1 VDIPQDK
8 SVQDN
13 SDHNSGQNGEGEA
26 HKAAAGE
33 APAAPAESQ
42 LPVNNEAPPAS
53 AASDAIKD
61 LPLVDAPS
69 LDGAQAE
76 TPAAEPAAALV
87 KPEAAQSILA
97 IASDAINDKAD
108 EAAAIELTAAR
119 QPRSFRFALLAASIA
134 FAAGFGAFVGALA
147 TSGMARHQVA
157 DAPAPRTADARGVQQ
172 GLKAELAELNALKA
186 SLDSANRGANT
197 QFAKIADR
205 LASLE
210 RQQADPA
217 KLQRLA
223 EAVDRL
229 DQRAAA
235 DPEITG
241 SIAKPADPAPAAP
254 AAAPPPA
261 ATAHILN
268 DWIVRD
274 VRNGRALIE
283 SRYGGLFVVGSGASL
298 PGLGRVESVRRQ
310 DGAWIVVT
318 AKGTITSDR

>member
-1 VDIPQDK
+1 VDIPQDNSDK
-8 SVQDN
+8 DN
-13 SDHNSGQNGEGEA
+13 SGNNSGQNGDGEA
-26 HKAAAGE
+26 CKPVATESA
-33 APAAPAESQ
+33 AAPAQSQ
-42 LPVNNEAPPAS
+42 PPVDKEASAAS
-53 AASDAIKD
+53 AASDALKD
-61 LPLVDAPS
+61 LPVVEAPS

-76 TPAAEPAAALV
+76 VPVAEPAQAKAAV
-87 KPEAAQSILA
+87 PMVA
-97 IASDAINDKAD
+97 IARDASNDTTD
-108 EAAAIELTAAR
+108 EAAIEFAAASP

-134 FAAGFGAFVGALA
+134 LAAGVGALVGTLA
-147 TSGMARHQVA
+147 ASGMAHHELA
-157 DAPAPRTADARGVQQ
+157 DAQGARTADARGV
-172 GLKAELAELNALKA
+172 KSELAELNALKA
-186 SLDSANRGANT
+186 SLDAANRGANA
-197 QFAKIADR
+197 QFAKISDR

-210 RQQADPA
+210 RLQTDPA

-235 DPEITG
+235 APEITG
-241 SIAKPADPAPAAP
+241 SIAKPAEPALPP
-254 AAAPPPA
+254 AAAPTPA

-274 VRNGRALIE
+274 VRGGRALIE
-283 SRYGGLFVVGSGASL
+283 SRYGGLFVVGSGGSL